1 MSTAATVTSFRPTWP
16 ETRPSAAP
24 TTKPPAASIALL
36 RAVGTGPVL
45 MSGVSATSAVRSV
58 GGQLTIFEGL
68 PDRVGGAPDFAM

>member
-1 MSTAATVTSFRPTWP
+1 
-16 ETRPSAAP
+16 
-24 TTKPPAASIALL
+24 
-36 RAVGTGPVL
+36 